1 MARGGKGLSMGNGG
15 IGGSGIFGIFGT
27 TVRCDSKD
35 DSWFCTLAKLVNGLI
50 MILFL
55 IFVLYLVYIFFIKSS
70 SGKRVGGRN
79 S

>member
-1 MARGGKGLSMGNGG
+1 MAKGGRGFSMGNGG
-15 IGGSGIFGIFGT
+15 LGGTGIFGLFGT

-35 DSWFCTLAKLVNGLI
+35 DSWFCSLAKLVNSLM

-55 IFVLYLVYIFFIKSS
+55 VFVLYLVYIFVIMRFGKP
-70 SGKRVGGRN
+70 SGKRM